1 MTLTVPERVRDLT
14 VRFDLSAPVATIA
27 DLHVSQARAKGVA
40 RVDRLDATA
49 SGVAYG
55 ASAAGDVHWWN
66 GTLTSAGR
74 VRGVNVSALP
84 RRFALPAL
92 SSRVNGAYTVEWT
105 QRRWQ
110 ASLAFDDSV
119 IEDARVA
126 SGSTARIASDRGA
139 LAYAAD
145 LNVADLDLAR
155 VRRWISMPEALA
167 KIDGR
172 INGHIRADGQGRTI
186 DDAIV
191 RANAEIAGSTIAGA
205 EVRRLDLTGS
215 LDRRRLVADA
225 VVDLGGVDTL
235 TLGAPAEAAAT
246 GNGAGTLHVD
256 VPDVADFRVEAVTGS
271 AVLTLTDVVIRG
283 QRIAQARIDAAIAAG
298 TATVR
303 TFELES
309 PDLRASASG
318 RLAIDPRSD
327 DQSDLAYEI
336 TISNLAV
343 LEPWLKRRLSGTVA
357 AAGALTGP
365 AATPATT
372 GKLRASRV
380 LVDENYSALGID
392 GDYALELPG
401 RDVAK
406 LTGRVNGAA
415 SLLEISGRTI
425 DRVTTTAKFD
435 AGRIDA
441 DAVIEA
447 QARKVE
453 IGGSLV
459 PHPDHREVHV
469 RQLALTAGN
478 GTWVLPAGQE
488 AVVQYASD
496 AVTVKDLELTRGD
509 SRIRVDGAIAPNTR
523 ESSSIDVTVERV
535 QLADLNSV
543 LLGTRKVAGQLD
555 GSARIEG
562 TMSDLRVNGS
572 AVVTQGNVDGVS
584 FDRLDAKAG
593 YASGAVTL
601 DARLQAGESGE
612 LSARGSMPTRFGAS
626 APVDAPPFDLTVQSN
641 RLNLA
646 LLRAL
651 SPDVEAITGTGAIDL
666 RVTGPAR
673 TPSITGSANI
683 TDASFKVAATGVAYT
698 RANAALEFS
707 GDRLTVKQ
715 MQISD
720 ADNHVASVQGGLNIS
735 VAGPPSAFD
744 LYIAA
749 ADFHVLNN
757 PFGELSLTVDMHAMG
772 DLIAPL
778 LSGTIEVERGRLEVD
793 DLLNRFGATGYRAIG
808 APVPVTEATAAQ
820 TSKEPPPAM
829 FSKASYSI
837 TLALPDNLVLRG
849 RDLRTSAGS
858 IGLGD
863 INITLGGALGLY
875 KETDEPARVQGRL
888 DVVRGQY
895 AFQGRRFDIRRDSE
909 LVFSGDDPLN
919 PIINVVAERQ
929 IGSVTAIVRATGTA
943 RQPAIALSSTPSLD
957 QGDILSLIVFN
968 QTMNELSTNARVK
981 LAARAGTL
989 AARALA
995 TPLSDSVARALDF
1008 DLFEITP
1015 SDDNATGATITIGRQ
1030 VSERL
1035 FVGFK
1040 QNVGSDDVSQ
1050 VSFEYRVSEFLRLVT
1065 SFAQGADRSRS
1076 VPRAETAGIDLF
1088 FVIRR

>member
-1 MTLTVPERVRDLT
+1 M
-14 VRFDLSAPVATIA
+14 
-27 DLHVSQARAKGVA
+27 
-40 RVDRLDATA
+40 
-49 SGVAYG
+49 
-55 ASAAGDVHWWN
+55 
-66 GTLTSAGR
+66 
-74 VRGVNVSALP
+74 
-84 RRFALPAL
+84 
-92 SSRVNGAYTVEWT
+92 
-105 QRRWQ
+105 
-110 ASLAFDDSV
+110 
-119 IEDARVA
+119 
-126 SGSTARIASDRGA
+126 
-139 LAYAAD
+139 
-145 LNVADLDLAR
+145 
-155 VRRWISMPEALA
+155 
-167 KIDGR
+167 
-172 INGHIRADGQGRTI
+172 
-186 DDAIV
+186 
-191 RANAEIAGSTIAGA
+191 
-205 EVRRLDLTGS
+205 
-215 LDRRRLVADA
+215 
-225 VVDLGGVDTL
+225 
-235 TLGAPAEAAAT
+235 
-246 GNGAGTLHVD
+246 
-256 VPDVADFRVEAVTGS
+256 
-271 AVLTLTDVVIRG
+271 
-283 QRIAQARIDAAIAAG
+283 
-298 TATVR
+298 
-303 TFELES
+303 
-309 PDLRASASG
+309 
-318 RLAIDPRSD
+318 
-327 DQSDLAYEI
+327 
-336 TISNLAV
+336 
-343 LEPWLKRRLSGTVA
+343 
-357 AAGALTGP
+357 
-365 AATPATT
+365 
-372 GKLRASRV
+372 
-380 LVDENYSALGID
+380 DEHYSALGID
-392 GDYALELPG
+392 GDYALELPD
-401 RDVAK
+401 RDVAR

-425 DRVTTTAKFD
+425 DRVTTTARFD

-478 GTWVLPAGQE
+478 GTWVLPAGHE
-488 AVVQYASD
+488 AVVQYAAD

-523 ESSSIDVTVERV
+523 ESSSIDVTAERV

-543 LLGTRKVAGQLD
+543 LLGTRKVTGQLD

-562 TMSDLRVNGS
+562 TMSNLRVNGT
-572 AVVTQGNVDGVS
+572 AAVTQGSVDGVA

-593 YASGAVTL
+593 YTAGAVTL
-601 DARLQAGESGE
+601 DARLQAGDSGE
-612 LSARGSMPTRFGAS
+612 LSARGSMPTSFGAS
-626 APVDAPPFDLTVQSN
+626 APADAQPFDLTVQSN

-651 SPDVEAITGTGAIDL
+651 SPDVEAISGTGAIDL

-673 TPSITGSANI
+673 TPSLAGSATI
-683 TDASFKVAATGVAYT
+683 TDASFKVAVTGVAYT

-793 DLLNRFGATGYRAIG
+793 DLLNRFGVTGYRAIG
-808 APVPVTEATAAQ
+808 AQAVPVAEATAAQ
-820 TSKEPPPAM
+820 TTKEPPPAM

-858 IGLGD
+858 FGLGD
-863 INITLGGALGLY
+863 INITLGGALSLN
-875 KETDEPARVQGRL
+875 KDTDEPAKVQGRL

-919 PIINVVAERQ
+919 PVINVVAERQ
-929 IGSVTAIVRATGTA
+929 IGSVTAVVRATGTA
-943 RQPAIALSSTPSLD
+943 RQPEIALSSTPPLD

-968 QTMNELSTNARVK
+968 QTMNELSTNARVN
-981 LAARAGTL
+981 LAARAGTI

-1030 VSERL
+1030 VNENL

-1040 QNVGSDDVSQ
+1040 QNVGNDDVSQ
-1050 VSFEYRVSEFLRLVT
+1050 ISFEYRLTEFLRLVT